1 LPNAWKA
8 EPSTNEVHGYHTR
21 DYDPVQ
27 EGGEMMLDEAK
38 ALAFVC
44 GVLAGLCFLTL
55 LWVAWYNSLKN
66 EQVRQ
71 YDPPP

>member
-1 LPNAWKA
+1 
-8 EPSTNEVHGYHTR
+8 
-21 DYDPVQ
+21 
-27 EGGEMMLDEAK
+27 MLDEAK

-55 LWVAWYNSLKN
+55 LWVAWYIPLKN